1 MKMFSALPVAA
12 IAFAAVLTA
21 APALAQNAQSW
32 VAKAGVDGNPC
43 TISQPCA
50 TLQHAIDQTNAG
62 GQVNVADAG
71 EYLTAGFVTIT
82 KSIAI
87 INEGAGDA
95 ILSSTFPGGLVFI
108 GGSPGTVTLRGFII
122 DGRGV
127 AGAGINFHPGS
138 NGATL
143 IIEKCVVRNSAA
155 NNLGFG
161 LTARPDASSKIVI
174 TDSSFLNNGTSTT
187 GAGIQILPN
196 GSGSAEVVLER
207 VAVAGNTFGIAAD
220 GTSSTAGINMT
231 ISDSVVSANSQDGIV
246 ATTSAGGAP
255 MGVLI
260 KNTRS
265 VNNATFGVRAIGAGV
280 SVRMSGSTV
289 TGSSTGIAAVG
300 GGTLLTFGNNEIL
313 GNGSDGAFSGPVALQ

>member
-1 MKMFSALPVAA
+1 LKTLISAAA
-12 IAFAAVLTA
+12 FVSIFMA
-21 APALAQNAQSW
+21 APAFAQNAQSW

-50 TLQHAIDQTNAG
+50 TLQHAIDQTDAG

-71 EYLTAGFVTIT
+71 EYLTTTGSISVT

-87 INEGAGDA
+87 VNDGVGDA
-95 ILSSTFPGGLVFI
+95 VLSSAPGFSGVVLNI
-108 GGSPGTVTLRGFII
+108 TGAAGAVTLRGFII
-122 DGRGV
+122 DGRGN
-127 AGAGINFHPGS
+127 AGAAVDFRPGTS
-138 NGATL
+138 GSTL
-143 IIEKCVVRNSAA
+143 VIEKCIVRNSTGASY
-155 NNLGFG
+155 GFG
-161 LTARPDASSKIVI
+161 LTVRSAVPAKVIV

-187 GAGIQILPN
+187 GAGIQILPF
-196 GSGSAEVVLER
+196 GSGSAEVLLER
-207 VAVAGNTFGIAAD
+207 VTVAGNTFGIAAD

-231 ISDSVVSANSQDGIV
+231 ISDSLVSANTQDGIV
-246 ATTSAGGAP
+246 AATSAGGAP

-260 KNTRS
+260 KKTRS

-289 TGSSTGIAAVG
+289 TGNSTGIAAVG